1 MLPNIQEEVSENGI
15 EVVVC
20 KTKAKKNLFENAS
33 WIRYFKKAEL
43 NEHDLT
49 ITEFDL
55 LKYSEL
61 W

>member
-1 MLPNIQEEVSENGI
+1 MLPNIEVSENGI

-20 KTKAKKNLFENAS
+20 KQRQKKNLFENAL

-55 LKYSEL
+55 LHYSEL
-61 W
+61 